1 MNKKLKNIF
10 KWIIIIIVV
19 IAAGIG
25 YGFSKSKTGW
35 SWDLETAV
43 VFSLGLMYL
52 VGLGKILM
60 WLFRK

>member
-1 MNKKLKNIF
+1 MNSRVKNIL
-10 KWIIIIIVV
+10 KWIIILIVV

-25 YGFSKSKTGW
+25 YGFSKSEGVW
-35 SWDLETAV
+35 IWDLETAV

>member
-1 MNKKLKNIF
+1 MNSRVKNIL
-10 KWIIIIIVV
+10 KWIIILIVV
-19 IAAGIG
+19 IAAGIA
-25 YGFSKSKTGW
+25 YGFSKVEGVWT
-35 SWDLETAV
+35 WDLETAV

>member
-1 MNKKLKNIF
+1 MNKKIINVL
-10 KWIIIIIVV
+10 KWILILIVV
-19 IAAGIG
+19 IAAGIA
-25 YGFSKSKTGW
+25 YGFSKVKGEW
-35 SWDLETAV
+35 VWDLETAV